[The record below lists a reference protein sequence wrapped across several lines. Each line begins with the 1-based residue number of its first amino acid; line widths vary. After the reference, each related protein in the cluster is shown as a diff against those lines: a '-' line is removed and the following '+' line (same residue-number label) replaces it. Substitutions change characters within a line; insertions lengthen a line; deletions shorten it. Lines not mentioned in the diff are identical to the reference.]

1 MKLICYCILSPSPT
15 FLPHQEAK
23 VTHILTCLNKTSPPV
38 LIFAEKKQDV
48 DLIQEY
54 LLLKGVTA
62 AAIHGGKDQEER
74 SAAVQA
80 FQVLLNCLSLFCV
93 FHNNSNKCLYFCHS
107 QFFYL
112 KIHVA

>member
-1 MKLICYCILSPSPT
+1 MECTILVIHH
-15 FLPHQEAK
+15 LPHQEAK
-23 VTHILTCLNKTSPPV
+23 VTHILTCLNKTTPPV

-80 FQVLLNCLSLFCV
+80 FQVLNCFCRNFCFLNTDIKSAYYLSQSVLFDFEMPV
-93 FHNNSNKCLYFCHS
+93 
-107 QFFYL
+107 
-112 KIHVA
+112 V